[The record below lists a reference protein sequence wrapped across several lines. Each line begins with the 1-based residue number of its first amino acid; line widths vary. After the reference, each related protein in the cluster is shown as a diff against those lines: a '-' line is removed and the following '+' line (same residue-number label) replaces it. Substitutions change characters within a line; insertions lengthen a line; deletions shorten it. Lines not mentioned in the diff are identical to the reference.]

1 MIKVLMGDILESK
14 AQTLVNT
21 VNCVGIMGKGIALE
35 FKEQFPDMFRDYVER
50 CNRKEITLGKPYL
63 FKRLIPP
70 WILNFPT
77 KEHWRS
83 VSRITDIIQGLK
95 YLLQH
100 YKEWGITSIA
110 VPPLGCG
117 QGQLEW
123 KIVGP
128 TLYRYLN
135 QLDIPVELYAP
146 YGTPHEELQP
156 EFLDQEPIDNLGE
169 RVKQSPEWIKPAWV
183 ALVEILKRVEQEPYH
198 WPVGRTT
205 FQKIAYVATQEGLPT
220 GLQYKKSSFGP
231 FSPEFKGVITRLVN
245 NGLIR
250 EEQLGRMF
258 AVKLGSTFE
267 DARKAYAN
275 DLTKWESI
283 IDKTADLFMRMQTK
297 QSEVV
302 ATVLFAANILSK
314 KINDQPSE
322 DEVLNEVMLWKQKHR
337 PPLEK
342 SEIAYTIRNLAA
354 LRWLKVKPS
363 SDLPMPDEIMAEAEL
378 YTFNRRPVHRKN
390 FEAL

>member
-1 MIKVLMGDILESK
+1 MVKVLMGDILKSK

-35 FKEQFPDMFRDYVER
+35 FKEQFPDMFNDYVER
-50 CNRKEITLGKPYL
+50 CNRNEVRLGKPYL
-63 FKRLIPP
+63 FKRLTPP

-77 KEHWRS
+77 KDHWRS
-83 VSRITDIIQGLK
+83 VSRIEDIVKGLK
-95 YLLQH
+95 YLFQH
-100 YKEWGITSIA
+100 YKEWGITSLA

-146 YGTPHEELQP
+146 HGTSHEELQP
-156 EFLDQEPIDNLGE
+156 EFLDQEIDNKPAESGLAPE
-169 RVKQSPEWIKPAWV
+169 RVKPAWV
-183 ALVEILKRVEQEPYH
+183 AVVEILSRLEQEPYH

-205 FQKIAYVATQEGLPT
+205 FQKIAYIASQEGLPT
-220 GLQYKKSSFGP
+220 GLHYQKSSFGP
-231 FSPEFKGVITRLVN
+231 FSPELKGVITRLVN

-258 AVKLGSTFE
+258 AVKVGPTFS
-267 DARKAYAN
+267 DARKAYMNELAQ
-275 DLTKWESI
+275 WEPI
-283 IDKTADLFMRMQTK
+283 IEKTTDLFMRMQTR

-302 ATVLFAANILSK
+302 ATVLFSANTLVNRNK
-314 KINDQPSE
+314 EQPSE
-322 DEVLNEVMLWKQKHR
+322 KEVLNEVMEWKQRRR
-337 PPLEK
+337 PKFDNKEVA
-342 SEIAYTIRNLAA
+342 STIRNLAA
-354 LRWLKVKPS
+354 LSWLKVRPS
-363 SDLPMPDEIMAEAEL
+363 LDLPLSDEIIAEA
-378 YTFNRRPVHRKN
+378 
-390 FEAL
+390 

>member
-1 MIKVLMGDILESK
+1 MVKVLMGDILKSK
-14 AQTLVNT
+14 AHALVNT

-35 FKEQFPDMFRDYVER
+35 FKEQFPDMFNDYVAR
-50 CNRKEITLGKPYL
+50 CNRNEVRLGKPYL
-63 FKRLIPP
+63 FKRLTPP

-77 KEHWRS
+77 KGHWRS
-83 VSRITDIIQGLK
+83 VSRIEDIVKGLK

-100 YKEWGITSIA
+100 YKEWGITSLA

-146 YGTPHEELQP
+146 YGTPHEELNI
-156 EFLDQEPIDNLGE
+156 EFLENAPDVKSVKPELAPE
-169 RVKQSPEWIKPAWV
+169 RIRPAWV
-183 ALVEILKRVEQEPYH
+183 ALVEILKCLEQEPYH

-205 FQKIAYVATQEGLPT
+205 FQKIAFIATQEGLPT
-220 GLQYKKSSFGP
+220 GLHYQKSSFGP
-231 FSPEFKGVITRLVN
+231 FSPDLKSVITRLVN

-258 AVKLGSTFE
+258 AVKVGPTFA
-267 DARKAYAN
+267 DARKAYLN
-275 DLTKWESI
+275 ELVQWESI
-283 IDKTADLFMRMQTK
+283 IEKTTDLFMRMQTR

-302 ATVLFAANILSK
+302 TTVLFAANTLANRK
-314 KINDQPSE
+314 KEEPSE
-322 DEVLNEVMLWKQKHR
+322 TEVLTEVMQWKQRRR
-337 PPLEK
+337 PKLDDKEV
-342 SEIAYTIRNLAA
+342 AYTIRNLAA
-354 LRWLKVKPS
+354 LKWLKVKPS
-363 SDLPMPDEIMAEAEL
+363 SDLPIPDEIIAEA
-378 YTFNRRPVHRKN
+378 
-390 FEAL
+390 

>member
-1 MIKVLMGDILESK
+1 MVKVLMGDILKSN

-35 FKEQFPDMFRDYVER
+35 FKKQFPDMFNDYVAR
-50 CNRKEITLGKPYL
+50 CNRNEVRLGKPYL
-63 FKRLIPP
+63 FKRLTPP

-77 KEHWRS
+77 KGHWRS
-83 VSRITDIIQGLK
+83 VSRIEDIVKGLK

-100 YKEWGITSIA
+100 YKEWGITSLS

-128 TLYRYLN
+128 TLYRYLS

-146 YGTPHEELQP
+146 HDTPHEELQP
-156 EFLDQEPIDNLGE
+156 EFLDQDIDIKPVEPGLAPE
-169 RVKQSPEWIKPAWV
+169 RVKPAWV
-183 ALVEILKRVEQEPYH
+183 ALVEILKCLEQEPYH

-205 FQKIAYVATQEGLPT
+205 FQKIAFIATQEGLPT
-220 GLQYKKSSFGP
+220 GLLYQKSSFGP
-231 FSPEFKGVITRLVN
+231 FSPDLKSVITRLVN

-258 AVKLGSTFE
+258 AVKVGPTFA
-267 DARKAYAN
+267 DARKAYLN
-275 DLTKWESI
+275 ELIQWESI
-283 IDKTADLFMRMQTK
+283 VEKTTDLFMRMQTR

-302 ATVLFAANILSK
+302 ATVLFAANTLAKRK
-314 KINDQPSE
+314 KEQPSE
-322 DEVLNEVMLWKQKHR
+322 TEVLTEVMEWKQRRR
-337 PPLEK
+337 PKLDDKEVA
-342 SEIAYTIRNLAA
+342 STIRNLAA
-354 LRWLKVKPS
+354 LSWLKVTPS
-363 SDLPMPDEIMAEAEL
+363 PDLPIPDEIIAEA
-378 YTFNRRPVHRKN
+378 
-390 FEAL
+390 